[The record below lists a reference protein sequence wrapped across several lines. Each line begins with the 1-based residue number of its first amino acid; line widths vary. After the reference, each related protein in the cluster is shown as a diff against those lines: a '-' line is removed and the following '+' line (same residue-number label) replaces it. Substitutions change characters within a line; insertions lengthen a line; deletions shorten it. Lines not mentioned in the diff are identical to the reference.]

1 MGVGSTTPNT
11 VMFGRRTLV
20 PVSSHMVQEDIGYGP
35 MNTNGSGFQIIPGV
49 GRHFT
54 TVDGFTIFF
63 TDGCG
68 CLDTNGHL
76 RGFHGEQV
84 AIITDGPP

>member
-1 MGVGSTTPNT
+1 MDDGSIIPSMVMYGHPISVPIFNHT
-11 VMFGRRTLV
+11 VAVAT
-20 PVSSHMVQEDIGYGP
+20 GYGQMI
-35 MNTNGSGFQIIPGV
+35 MNGCGFQITVGV

-54 TVDGFTIFF
+54 TVDGFTILF